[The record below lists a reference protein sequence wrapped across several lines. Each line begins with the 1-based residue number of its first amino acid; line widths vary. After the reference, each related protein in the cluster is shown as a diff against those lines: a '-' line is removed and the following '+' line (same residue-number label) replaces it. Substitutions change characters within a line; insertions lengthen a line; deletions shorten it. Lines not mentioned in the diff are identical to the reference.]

1 MPNWVDNT
9 LTVEGSPEAVMQLKA
24 QMNKPFKQSVQSLGD
39 LAYELKEVSYS
50 NPVFSFWNIVAPPAD
65 KLDEYHGTHGFENG
79 QQVGETP
86 YNWYNF
92 NNREWGVKWDVAV
105 SDDSQY
111 SETQLIND
119 EPNGE
124 NHVLV
129 YRFRTPWGIPEE
141 ALCKLSAQYPTL
153 LLTLEY
159 EEEQGW
165 GGSAE
170 FLRGNFT
177 SIGEYNW
184 ICWQCDYAETGDPD
198 NNYCEDCEGLICPQ
212 CNHSNWVDVR
222 CEKHKETANVL

>member
-24 QMNKPFKQSVQSLGD
+24 QMNKPFKQSVQALGD
-39 LAYELKEVSYS
+39 LAYEVKEVTYS
-50 NPVFSFWNIVAPPAD
+50 NPVFSFWNIVAPPVD
-65 KLDEYHGTHGFENG
+65 KLEEYHGTHGFENG
-79 QQVGETP
+79 QRVGETQ

-105 SDDSQY
+105 SDDSEY
-111 SETQLIND
+111 SSTELVDD

-170 FLRGNFT
+170 FLRGEFT

-184 ICWQCDYAETGDPD
+184 ICWQCDYAETDDPA
-198 NNYCEDCEGLICPQ
+198 NNYCEDCDGIVCPV
-212 CNHSNWVDVR
+212 CSYATWVDEK